1 MADVTVRFDE
11 KSCGACAH
19 WDGLREICACD
30 VTYNDL
36 STGRCNNPDSPAY
49 GRAVKV
55 VFYCFAKKDLG
66 R

>member
-1 MADVTVRFDE
+1 MADVPVRFDE